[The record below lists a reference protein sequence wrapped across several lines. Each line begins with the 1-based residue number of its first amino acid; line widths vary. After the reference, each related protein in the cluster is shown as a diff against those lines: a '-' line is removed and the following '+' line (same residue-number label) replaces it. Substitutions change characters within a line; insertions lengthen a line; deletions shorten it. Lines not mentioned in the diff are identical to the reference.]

1 MRTSASLRIHTSLGN
16 RSRPKIFETVKIKR
30 IIYMYFTS
38 IRIKQFIIL
47 LKLKAGSP
55 MDRIVSSEWQLAD
68 KNEHSALIDDMF
80 LDGLCMTIDMTG
92 S

>member
-1 MRTSASLRIHTSLGN
+1 MG
-16 RSRPKIFETVKIKR
+16 
-30 IIYMYFTS
+30 
-38 IRIKQFIIL
+38 
-47 LKLKAGSP
+47 
-55 MDRIVSSEWQLAD
+55 RIVSSEWQLAD